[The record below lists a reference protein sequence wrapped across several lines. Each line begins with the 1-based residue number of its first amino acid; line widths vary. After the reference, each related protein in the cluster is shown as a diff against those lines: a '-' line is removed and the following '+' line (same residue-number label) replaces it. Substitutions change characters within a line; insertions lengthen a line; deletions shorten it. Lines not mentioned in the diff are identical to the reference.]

1 MKKIIILTLA
11 LCIIFTGMGSGLSIN
26 AAEVRSAAC
35 AVPNCPGFLRTRTE
49 YEPQADFTIPCQSH
63 AGCTITCK
71 DVVARIV
78 VTYCSVC
85 NKEWNRGIQAITS
98 TEIHSKPGVILP
110 ES

>member
-1 MKKIIILTLA
+1 MKRIALAVLIVCYTLGGTMSA
-11 LCIIFTGMGSGLSIN
+11 N
-26 AAEVRSAAC
+26 AAEARSAAC

>member
-1 MKKIIILTLA
+1 MKRIVLAVLIVCFTLGG
-11 LCIIFTGMGSGLSIN
+11 TMSTN
-26 AAEVRSAAC
+26 AAETRSAAC

-49 YEPQADFTIPCQSH
+49 YEPQADFTLPCKSH

-71 DVVARIV
+71 DVVAQIV

-110 ES
+110 